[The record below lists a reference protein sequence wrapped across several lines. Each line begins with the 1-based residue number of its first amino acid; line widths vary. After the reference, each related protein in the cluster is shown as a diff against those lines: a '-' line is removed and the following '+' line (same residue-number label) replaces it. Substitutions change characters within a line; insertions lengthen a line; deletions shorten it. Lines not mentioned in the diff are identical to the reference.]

1 MDSDKLVGVIGAA
14 TIVVFLSGTLGW
26 GYYSDKK
33 AENEAAIKKEME
45 FQKKMEQQE
54 EMEDEEK
61 EQEEMETFLDE
72 TNIEDENDT
81 EDTETIE
88 TIDEDQVYSY
98 MKYQFDVLTDN
109 GENYNADYHD
119 SLVANMAA
127 QKFGITTSEA
137 NDIYG
142 RKDYE
147 NVFGN

>member
-1 MDSDKLVGVIGAA
+1 MDSNKLVGIIGAA

-26 GYYSDKK
+26 DYYSDKK
-33 AENEAAIKKEME
+33 AENEATIKKEME
-45 FQKKMEQQE
+45 FQKKLEQQE
-54 EMEDEEK
+54 EMEDEQK

-72 TNIEDENDT
+72 TNIED
-81 EDTETIE
+81 DTETTE
-88 TIDEDQVYSY
+88 TIDEDQVYRY